1 MIVGGEA
8 YRRSVDIGDAVCAF
22 CGYEPYD
29 PDGIYSEVF
38 EAYVCTDCEAIAVRV
53 LTTVAEA
60 GGFTLGRLHFEVRPS
75 RGEGPEEMSSPTPT
89 L

>member
-1 MIVGGEA
+1 VIVVGKVYG
-8 YRRSVDIGDAVCAF
+8 RSVDTADSLCAF
-22 CGYEPYD
+22 CGYEPTD

-38 EAYVCTDCEAIAVRV
+38 EAYVCTDCEAVAVRV

-60 GGFTLGRLHFEVRPS
+60 GGFRLGHARFEVIPS
-75 RGEGPEEMSSPTPT
+75 PGDDAGLSLPPPT